1 MTAPQRLKYENH
13 MLRTCLRPSSGES
26 SLCNLLRT
34 RLKTKTKP
42 PPTTTTNQNKN
53 ACSGCGSKLQ
63 CLSSML
69 FQFLGI
75 HSMQIQ
81 CQGSIPATEKRMF
94 RVFSIHVFFSLFHI
108 CYAIQQQA
116 WPSPFGICL
125 CPFSVSLPPAFCCS
139 SFLKSPCMCPWFSS
153 LLSRDIASNHF
164 KLKAEVGIYL
174 GGGVHVQAVLKPQLL
189 IRNTAKM
196 KIKMEYKTSKL
207 QPCTGASCAPITLS
221 QCLHNGH

>member
-94 RVFSIHVFFSLFHI
+94 RVFSIHVFFFFI
-108 CYAIQQQA
+108 PYM
-116 WPSPFGICL
+116 L
-125 CPFSVSLPPAFCCS
+125 CNLAASMALSIRNLSLPIL
-139 SFLKSPCMCPWFSS
+139 SFPSTS
-153 LLSRDIASNHF
+153 LL
-164 KLKAEVGIYL
+164 L
-174 GGGVHVQAVLKPQLL
+174 
-189 IRNTAKM
+189 
-196 KIKMEYKTSKL
+196 
-207 QPCTGASCAPITLS
+207 
-221 QCLHNGH
+221 